1 MFSGMNKDAIVATLI
16 GFGVGLVVT
25 GLVLYGPSLTKSIKI
40 PHVAFPKISF
50 SLPNWFSKPTP
61 APTPQPT
68 GLKDHAVII
77 ESPLPEALE
86 QEETL
91 LVSGTTSSDATTVIA
106 SGSDEI
112 IIKANGEGKYAG
124 KITLVEGKND
134 IMVTSFDTKGKSA
147 TQTVTVYY
155 TPEEL

>member
-40 PHVAFPKISF
+40 PHVTLPKISF
-50 SLPNWFSKPTP
+50 SIPNPFAKATPTP
-61 APTPQPT
+61 TPGQT
-68 GLKDHAVII
+68 GLKEHAVII

-86 QEETL
+86 GEATL
-91 LVSGTTSSDATTVIA
+91 LVSGTTSKDATAVIA
-106 SGSDEI
+106 SGSDEVVV
-112 IIKANGEGKYAG
+112 KANGDGKYAG

-134 IMVTSFDTKGKSA
+134 IMVTAFDTKGKPA